1 LGYWSE
7 PRCCRFWW
15 WPRRERGADI
25 PSDLGQA
32 SNASQHQNRR
42 NPPGASQ
49 KGRLAA
55 SLARC
60 SPLKGMRLSRSLP
73 SAPSDFYAWPTPVSK
88 QSPNPRS
95 IASQL
100 ILLFTLAAALLLAC
114 GLGVFYWV
122 VVRHAFAEDNAVLA
136 DKVDALQ
143 TSFEQRGGL
152 DAVAAEI
159 NTAGSRQRAPFLV
172 RVLDPA
178 GTTIG
183 QTTGM
188 ERLLPANIFPPVA
201 SREIAAP
208 AERRVAGKSFAL
220 TTRRAF
226 ADGQQFTIQVAQD
239 RSSDE
244 QVERKFGILVLVVL
258 SGSILASI
266 LIAIPVTR
274 RGLRPLEEM
283 KRSLERIGPTH
294 LNERVASANW
304 PRELQP
310 MAFAFDEMLKRL
322 DDSFTRLS
330 QFSADLAHELRTPI
344 ANMLGEAQ
352 VALSRDRN
360 CAEYRETIES
370 TIGECERLS
379 GIVDNL
385 LFVARADAAREPVER
400 KQFDARPAVEKIA
413 AFYETIAED
422 RHVAINCSGQGQ
434 ISADPALF
442 ERAVGNLVDNALR
455 FTPENGSI
463 QIALSEHA
471 KDFEVA
477 VSDNGSGIAP
487 EHLPRVFDRFYRAE
501 SSRGSDG
508 AGLGLAL
515 VKSIVDLHGGTARIQ
530 SEMGRGT
537 IVSLTF
543 PKGAQPPTAQP
554 APAS

>member
-1 LGYWSE
+1 MFLKRPRRLLGYWSE
-7 PRCCRFWW
+7 PRCCLFWW

-60 SPLKGMRLSRSLP
+60 SPLKGMRLTRSLP
-73 SAPSDFYAWPTPVSK
+73 SAPSDFYARLTPVSK

-100 ILLFTLAAALLLAC
+100 ILLFALAATLLLAC
-114 GLGVFYWV
+114 GLGVFYWI
-122 VVRHAFAEDNAVLA
+122 VVRHAFAEDNVVLA
-136 DKVDALQ
+136 DKVDGLQ
-143 TSFEQRGGL
+143 TSFEQRGGFA
-152 DAVAAEI
+152 AVAAEI
-159 NTAGSRQRAPFLV
+159 EAAGSRQRAPFMV

-178 GTTIG
+178 GAIIG

-188 ERLLPANIFPPVA
+188 ETLLPANIFPQAASLETVA
-201 SREIAAP
+201 PNEHRID
-208 AERRVAGKSFAL
+208 GKLFAL
-220 TTRRAF
+220 TTRQAF
-226 ADGQQFTIQVAQD
+226 AGGQQFTIQVAQD

-266 LIAIPVTR
+266 LIAIPVTK

-294 LNERVASANW
+294 LNERVAPANW

-310 MAFAFDEMLKRL
+310 LAIAFDEMLKRL

-352 VALSRDRN
+352 VALSRDRSS
-360 CAEYRETIES
+360 AEYRETIES
-370 TIGECERLS
+370 AIGECERLS

-385 LFVARADAAREPVER
+385 LFVARADAATEPVER
-400 KQFDARPAVEKIA
+400 KRFDARAAVEKIA

-463 QIALSEHA
+463 QIALAERA

-477 VSDNGSGIAP
+477 VSDNGSGIAS

-515 VKSIVDLHGGTARIQ
+515 VKSIVGLHGGTARIQ
-530 SEMGRGT
+530 SETGRGT
-537 IVSLTF
+537 TVSITF
-543 PKGAQPPTAQP
+543 PKG
-554 APAS
+554 

>member
-1 LGYWSE
+1 MF
-7 PRCCRFWW
+7 R
-15 WPRRERGADI
+15 PRRPPPPR
-25 PSDLGQA
+25 LFKK
-32 SNASQHQNRR
+32 NRR
-42 NPPGASQ
+42 R
-49 KGRLAA
+49 KGSRTRM
-55 SLARC
+55 STS
-60 SPLKGMRLSRSLP
+60 SPE
-73 SAPSDFYAWPTPVSK
+73 
-88 QSPNPRS
+88 PRS

-114 GLGVFYWV
+114 GLGVFYWI
-122 VVRHAFAEDNAVLA
+122 VVRHAFAEDNAVLG
-136 DKVDALQ
+136 DKVNALQ

-152 DAVAAEI
+152 AAVAAEI
-159 NTAGSRQRAPFLV
+159 NATGSQRAPFLV

-178 GTTIG
+178 GATIG

-188 ERLLPANIFPPVA
+188 ETLLPAKIFSGAA
-201 SREIAAP
+201 SRETVVP
-208 AERRVAGKSFAL
+208 TEYRVDGKLFAL
-220 TTRRAF
+220 TTRRAM
-226 ADGQQFTIQVAQD
+226 AGGQPFTIQVAQD

-244 QVERKFGILVLVVL
+244 QVGRRFGILVLVVL
-258 SGSILASI
+258 SGSILASV

-283 KRSLERIGPTH
+283 KLSLERIGPTH

-310 MAFAFDEMLKRL
+310 MAIAFDEMLKRL

-352 VALSRDRN
+352 VALSRDRSS
-360 CAEYRETIES
+360 AEYRETIES
-370 TIGECERLS
+370 AIGECERLS

-400 KQFDARPAVEKIA
+400 KRFDARAAVEKIA
-413 AFYETIAED
+413 AFYQTIAED
-422 RHVAINCSGQGQ
+422 HHVAISCSGEGQ
-434 ISADPALF
+434 ISSDPALF

-463 QIALSEHA
+463 KIALTDGPTH
-471 KDFEVA
+471 FEVS

-501 SSRGSDG
+501 PSRGSDG

-515 VKSIVDLHGGTARIQ
+515 VKSIVDLHGGSATIQ
-530 SEMGRGT
+530 SRIGHGT
-537 IVSLTF
+537 TVSLTF
-543 PKGAQPPTAQP
+543 PK
-554 APAS
+554 

>member
-1 LGYWSE
+1 MSTSNSE
-7 PRCCRFWW
+7 
-15 WPRRERGADI
+15 
-25 PSDLGQA
+25 
-32 SNASQHQNRR
+32 
-42 NPPGASQ
+42 
-49 KGRLAA
+49 
-55 SLARC
+55 
-60 SPLKGMRLSRSLP
+60 
-73 SAPSDFYAWPTPVSK
+73 
-88 QSPNPRS
+88 PRS

-114 GLGVFYWV
+114 GLGVFYWI
-122 VVRHAFAEDNAVLA
+122 VVRHAFAEDNAVLV
-136 DKVDALQ
+136 DKVDGLQ

-152 DAVAAEI
+152 AAVAAEI
-159 NTAGSRQRAPFLV
+159 DAGGSRQRAPFMV

-178 GTTIG
+178 GATIG

-188 ERLLPANIFPPVA
+188 ETLLPANIFPPVA
-201 SREIAAP
+201 SRETAAP
-208 AERRVAGKSFAL
+208 SEHRVDGKLFAL
-220 TTRRAF
+220 TTRHAH
-226 ADGQQFTIQVAQD
+226 AGGQQFTIQVAQD
-239 RSSDE
+239 RSTDE
-244 QVERKFGILVLVVL
+244 QVERKFGILVLIVL

-294 LNERVASANW
+294 LNERVAPANW

-310 MAFAFDEMLKRL
+310 LAIAFDEMLKRL

-352 VALSRDRN
+352 VALSRDRSA
-360 CAEYRETIES
+360 AEYRETIES

-385 LFVARADAAREPVER
+385 LFVARADAATEPVER
-400 KQFDARPAVEKIA
+400 IRFDARAAVEKIA

-422 RHVAINCSGQGQ
+422 RHVAINCIGQGQ

-455 FTPENGSI
+455 FTPEHGSI
-463 QIALSEHA
+463 QIALAERTN
-471 KDFEVA
+471 DFEVA
-477 VSDNGSGIAP
+477 VSDNGSGVAP

-501 SSRGSDG
+501 PSRGSDG

-515 VKSIVDLHGGTARIQ
+515 VKSIVDLHGGTAKIQ
-530 SEMGRGT
+530 SEVGRGT
-537 IVSLTF
+537 TVSITF
-543 PKGAQPPTAQP
+543 PKGA
-554 APAS
+554 